1 MSDLYL
7 FRWDDERDNVH
18 YLDGLPVAL
27 ADLMSHLCGTTLS
40 HYVLLAAT
48 AITERLIEKK

>member
-1 MSDLYL
+1 M
-7 FRWDDERDNVH
+7 WDDERDNVH
-18 YLDGLPVAL
+18 YLDGLAVAL
-27 ADLMSHLCGTTLS
+27 AGLMSHLCGTMLS

>member
-1 MSDLYL
+1 MYL

-18 YLDGLPVAL
+18 YVDGLPVSL
-27 ADLMSHLCGTTLS
+27 ADLMSYLRGTTLN